1 MTARVSVE
9 KSKDGAEKGKSGKVR
24 LFVALI
30 ILVAAGV
37 QYTKLDESKQRFI
50 MHLAKQVPYLP
61 GRYYA

>member
-1 MTARVSVE
+1 MATRVSVE
-9 KSKDGAEKGKSGKVR
+9 KSKDGAQKGKSGKVR

-30 ILVAAGV
+30 ILVAVGM

>member
-1 MTARVSVE
+1 MTARVSAA
-9 KSKDGAEKGKSGKVR
+9 KSKDGAQKGKSGKVR

-30 ILVAAGV
+30 ILVAVGV